1 MAKLI
6 VLTGKKFGK
15 LLVLRRAENKG
26 KKTCWL
32 CLCDCGNETVV
43 AGSNLHSGNTSSC
56 GCSYNHE
63 FHGLRYTKLYGVW
76 ATMKNRGISQ
86 YKLIKDYHFSTGQLD
101 RLRKNDSVSTN
112 TLDMLCSILDCKLEE
127 VAVYLPDEADFS
139 N

>member
-1 MAKLI
+1 MVYSMI
-6 VLTGKKFGK
+6 
-15 LLVLRRAENKG
+15 
-26 KKTCWL
+26 
-32 CLCDCGNETVV
+32 
-43 AGSNLHSGNTSSC
+43 
-56 GCSYNHE
+56 SYQP
-63 FHGLRYTKLYGVW
+63 LW

-112 TLDMLCSILDCKLEE
+112 TLDMLCSILDCKPEE